1 MSNID
6 IKLAKSDTTLKILSM
21 IEEHPGTYG
30 SEIANKLDL
39 DHKTVKYHIEKLK
52 EINLV
57 ETKKVGRKN
66 LLYPHLNVNDAYK
79 EIKK

>member
-6 IKLAKSDTTLKILSM
+6 ITLAKSDTTLKILNM
-21 IEEHPGTYG
+21 IEENPGTYG

-52 EINLV
+52 EINLI
-57 ETKKVGRKN
+57 EDKKVGRQK
-66 LLYPHLNVNDAYK
+66 LLYPHLGINSEYK
-79 EIKK
+79 SSDN